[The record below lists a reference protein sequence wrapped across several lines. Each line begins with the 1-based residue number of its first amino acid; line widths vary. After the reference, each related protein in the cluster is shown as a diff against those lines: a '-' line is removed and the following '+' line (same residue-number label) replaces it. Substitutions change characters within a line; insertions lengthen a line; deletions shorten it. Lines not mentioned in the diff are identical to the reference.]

1 MGMLEIIF
9 ILAVLYFV
17 GWRGRNK
24 LKTGKY
30 SRERQRKRYLETG
43 NRRYLSDRDLD

>member
-1 MGMLEIIF
+1 MFEIIF
-9 ILAVLYFV
+9 LLAVLYFV

-43 NRRYLSDRDLD
+43 NRRYLRDRNLD

>member
-1 MGMLEIIF
+1 MLEVIF

-24 LKTGKY
+24 VRTGNY